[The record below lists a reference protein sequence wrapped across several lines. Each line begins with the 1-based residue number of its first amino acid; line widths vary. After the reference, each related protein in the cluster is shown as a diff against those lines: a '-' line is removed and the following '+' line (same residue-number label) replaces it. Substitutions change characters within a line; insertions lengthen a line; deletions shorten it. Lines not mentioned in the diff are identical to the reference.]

1 MNSLD
6 IFSVRALMQAL
17 EQIHSTKDLC
27 DLPQVLFSA
36 LKSLIPGAMVTF
48 DQLDLKTR
56 IATAQISEDSS
67 VGAEVKTRV
76 LELMPDHPVVPR
88 MKSGAK
94 GAIRVTDCITQRQFR
109 STPHYC
115 DTLRPIGVHY
125 QTVVTLDI
133 PGKIGA
139 TTVLRDKDFSEREV
153 ILLRLMAPQIALAH
167 RNAEMFTALKRA
179 AARIIPTPEDLRRVG
194 LTARESEVLHWV
206 IQGKRDREI
215 SKIISASQ
223 STIHKHVASIPQKL
237 HVETRTAAALCVIF
251 LLLFHAYHHHLLLT
265 L

>member
-56 IATAQISEDSS
+56 IATTQISEDSS

-76 LELMPDHPVVPR
+76 LEVMPDHPVVPR

-153 ILLRLMAPQIALAH
+153 ILLRLMAQIALAH

-179 AARIIPTPEDLRRVG
+179 AARIIPTPEDSRRVG

-206 IQGKRDREI
+206 IQGKLDSEI

-223 STIHKHVASIPQKL
+223 STTHKHVASILQKL
-237 HVETRTAAALCVIF
+237 QSRHVQQQLLCVIF

>member
-56 IATAQISEDSS
+56 ITTTQISEDSS

-94 GAIRVTDCITQRQFR
+94 GAIRVTDCVTQRQFR

-115 DTLRPIGVHY
+115 DTLRPSASIIRPSSRSIFRGRSAP
-125 QTVVTLDI
+125 QL
-133 PGKIGA
+133 
-139 TTVLRDKDFSEREV
+139 FSEIRISPRE
-153 ILLRLMAPQIALAH
+153 RSY
-167 RNAEMFTALKRA
+167 FC
-179 AARIIPTPEDLRRVG
+179 G
-194 LTARESEVLHWV
+194 
-206 IQGKRDREI
+206 
-215 SKIISASQ
+215 
-223 STIHKHVASIPQKL
+223 
-237 HVETRTAAALCVIF
+237 
-251 LLLFHAYHHHLLLT
+251 
-265 L
+265 

>member
-56 IATAQISEDSS
+56 IATTQISEDSS

-94 GAIRVTDCITQRQFR
+94 GAIRVTDCVTQRQFR
-109 STPHYC
+109 STPHYG
-115 DTLRPIGVHY
+115 DTLRPIGIHY

-179 AARIIPTPEDLRRVG
+179 AARIIPT
-194 LTARESEVLHWV
+194 RESEVLHWV
-206 IQGKRDREI
+206 IQGKRDSEI

-223 STIHKHVASIPQKL
+223 STTHKHVASILQKL

-251 LLLFHAYHHHLLLT
+251 LLLFHASHHHLLLT

>member
-27 DLPQVLFSA
+27 DLPQVLFLA

-56 IATAQISEDSS
+56 ITTTQISEDSS

-94 GAIRVTDCITQRQFR
+94 GAIRVTHCITQRQFR

-194 LTARESEVLHWV
+194 LTARESEVLWV

-223 STIHKHVASIPQKL
+223 STTHKHVAGILQKL

-251 LLLFHAYHHHLLLT
+251 LLLFHAFTIIYS
-265 L
+265 

>member
-17 EQIHSTKDLC
+17 EQIHSTKDLR

-36 LKSLIPGAMVTF
+36 LKGLISGAMVTF

-94 GAIRVTDCITQRQFR
+94 GAIVEQKQRAF
-109 STPHYC
+109 
-115 DTLRPIGVHY
+115 RPI
-125 QTVVTLDI
+125 
-133 PGKIGA
+133 PFK
-139 TTVLRDKDFSEREV
+139 
-153 ILLRLMAPQIALAH
+153 
-167 RNAEMFTALKRA
+167 
-179 AARIIPTPEDLRRVG
+179 
-194 LTARESEVLHWV
+194 
-206 IQGKRDREI
+206 EI
-215 SKIISASQ
+215 SFAELGCLSWYALNQNWPGSA
-223 STIHKHVASIPQKL
+223 
-237 HVETRTAAALCVIF
+237 R
-251 LLLFHAYHHHLLLT
+251 
-265 L
+265 